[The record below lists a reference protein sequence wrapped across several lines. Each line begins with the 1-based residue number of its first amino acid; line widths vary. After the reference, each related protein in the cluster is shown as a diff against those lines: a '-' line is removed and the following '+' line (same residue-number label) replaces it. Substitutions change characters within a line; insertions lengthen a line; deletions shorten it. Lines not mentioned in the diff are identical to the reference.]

1 MAPTSRT
8 GNSNSSGFSL
18 PKASA
23 ADLRG
28 RQSVRATFRLSAE
41 AIEALSIAAV
51 HLGIKQKSLFDHLI
65 EDIQA
70 LDAVAE
76 ELEAFRIETRR
87 RVQKTYVL
95 SRRTLQTLEQA
106 CRQFDTPRDMLVEC
120 SIQRLLPIIAR
131 EKRKHELRKKLTTD
145 LQNLAREGRR
155 ILTIARDNLGP
166 GDPFCERMQAVQT
179 HLENAR
185 RDIDAFIEK
194 GKMIENF

>member
-1 MAPTSRT
+1 MTSTTRT
-8 GNSNSSGFSL
+8 DSSSRSQFTLS
-18 PKASA
+18 KASA

-76 ELEAFRIETRR
+76 ELEVFRIEARR

-95 SRRTLQTLEQA
+95 SRRTLQTLERA

-131 EKRKHELRKKLTTD
+131 EKRKHELRKKLFAD
-145 LQNLAREGRR
+145 LQQLAAQGRRVLNTAREG
-155 ILTIARDNLGP
+155 LGP
-166 GDPFCERMQAVQT
+166 GDPFCDRMQGVQNL
-179 HLENAR
+179 LENAQ

>member
-1 MAPTSRT
+1 MAP
-8 GNSNSSGFSL
+8 NSQNRNAVPSPFRL

-23 ADLRG
+23 TDLRG

-70 LDAVAE
+70 LNAVAE
-76 ELEAFRIETRR
+76 ELEDFRIEARR

-106 CRQFDTPRDMLVEC
+106 CQQFDTPRDMLVEC

-131 EKRKHELRKKLTTD
+131 EKRKHELRKTLLTE
-145 LQNLAREGRR
+145 LQQLAFQGQR
-155 ILTIARDNLGP
+155 ILETARDGLGP
-166 GDPFCERMQAVQT
+166 GDPFCDRMQGVQNI
-179 HLENAR
+179 LDNAR
-185 RDIDAFIEK
+185 RDIELFIEK

>member
-1 MAPTSRT
+1 MTADNRDGRSDASTFR
-8 GNSNSSGFSL
+8 L
-18 PKASA
+18 PGASA

-41 AIEALSIAAV
+41 AIETLSIAAV

-70 LDAVAE
+70 LDAVAK
-76 ELEAFRIETRR
+76 ELETFRIEAHR

-131 EKRKHELRKKLTTD
+131 EKRKHELRKKLFAD
-145 LQNLAREGRR
+145 LRHLTREGRR
-155 ILTIARDNLGP
+155 ILTSARESLGP
-166 GDPFCERMQAVQT
+166 GDPFCDRMEGVQAL
-179 HLENAR
+179 LENAQ
-185 RDIDAFIEK
+185 RDMDAYIQK

>member
-1 MAPTSRT
+1 MTPNNRASDSNTSPFR
-8 GNSNSSGFSL
+8 L

-41 AIEALSIAAV
+41 SIEALSIAAV

-76 ELEAFRIETRR
+76 ELEVFRIEARR

-95 SRRTLQTLEQA
+95 SRRTLKTLEQA

-131 EKRKHELRKKLTTD
+131 EKRKHELRKKLFTD
-145 LQNLAREGRR
+145 LRHLAAEGRR
-155 ILTIARDNLGP
+155 ILHTARDGLGP
-166 GDPFCERMQAVQT
+166 GDPFCDRMQGVQNI
-179 HLENAR
+179 LENAQ

>member
-1 MAPTSRT
+1 MAIDTDNTNLAVFQIR
-8 GNSNSSGFSL
+8 L
-18 PKASA
+18 PKTSA
-23 ADLRG
+23 TDLRG
-28 RQSVRATFRLSAE
+28 RQSVRATFRLSPE
-41 AIEALSIAAV
+41 AIDALSIAAV

-76 ELEAFRIETRR
+76 KLDTFRIETRR

-106 CRQFDTPRDMLVEC
+106 CHHFDTPRDMLVEC

-131 EKRKHELRKKLTTD
+131 EKRKHELRKKLFADMQRLTAESQRILKTARD
-145 LQNLAREGRR
+145 GLGDGDPLCDKMQSIQNL
-155 ILTIARDNLGP
+155 
-166 GDPFCERMQAVQT
+166 
-179 HLENAR
+179 LENAQ
-185 RDIDAFIEK
+185 RDIGAYIQK